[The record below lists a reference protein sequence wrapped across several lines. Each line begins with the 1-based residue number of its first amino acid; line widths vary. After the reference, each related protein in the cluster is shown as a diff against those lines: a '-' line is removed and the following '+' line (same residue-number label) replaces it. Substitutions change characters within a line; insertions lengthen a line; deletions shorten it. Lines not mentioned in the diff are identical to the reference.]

1 MSRSVER
8 LLRLEADAWL
18 LRDADGERR
27 QPHGGDPAAVLP
39 ALGAS
44 LRGGARLKVV
54 LGDGWLRYLVL
65 RWPAAV
71 RTAEERQAF
80 MLHRFRAVHDIAAPD
95 WVLAADR
102 NAVRFP
108 SLACAAPAVLVDAI
122 NLLGRMPGVRLG
134 EVVGDFV
141 DRYNQLQRSFDEAG
155 GDLGALA
162 ILEGDRLT
170 AGVWR
175 DGAWLALR
183 SRAVGAEAMGD
194 LARMLE
200 GWHAEHAPADEGTL
214 YACGIEPAAVQ
225 GWRIVRRED
234 R

>member
-1 MSRSVER
+1 MSRSAER
-8 LLRLEADAWL
+8 LLRLEPDAWL
-18 LRDADGERR
+18 LCDADGERR

-65 RWPAAV
+65 RWPAGV

-80 MLHRFRAVHDIAAPD
+80 MLHRFRTVHDIAAPD
-95 WVLAADR
+95 WAFAADR
-102 NAVRFP
+102 DAVRFP
-108 SLACAAPAVLVDAI
+108 SLACAAPAALITAI
-122 NLLGRMPGVRLG
+122 NMLGRAPGVRLG

-141 DRYNQLQRSFDEAG
+141 DRYNRLQRSFDEAAG
-155 GDLGALA
+155 TLGALA
-162 ILEGDRLT
+162 ILDGERLT

-175 DGAWLALR
+175 DGAWLAVR
-183 SRAVGAEAMGD
+183 SRAVGADAMGD

-200 GWHAEHAPADEGTL
+200 GWHTEHAPAGEGTL
-214 YACGIEPAAVQ
+214 YACGIAPAALP
-225 GWRIVRRED
+225 GWRIVRTEER
-234 R
+234 